1 VSFARLVYYSALL
14 AGWAAFAAWAVAEA
28 LVFGR
33 LPPSVEPAVVGGL
46 VGAGIG
52 LAVNVAAALGTGGW
66 KTLGSRAAIGGAGGV
81 LGGAVGASIGNAVY
95 LMGSSGEVGWALRA
109 VGWLLMGMGIGVIDG
124 IQERSVAKIRN
135 GLIGGALGGLVGGLL
150 FDPLANLV
158 ASATGMS
165 SRATAFVVLGL
176 TIGGLIGL
184 VQVVMRDA
192 WLTVVDGYR
201 PGRQLLLSRPI
212 TILGSAEHLPLP
224 FIGAMNAGI
233 PPEQLRISRQADG
246 GFVLE
251 EIVNGATAAVN
262 QQAIQRLTRLH
273 DQDVIR
279 LGPNIIR
286 FNERRSATSA
296 VGAPPPTPAPGTA
309 TGPVAPPPPPPPR
322 PPNQPPPASPTRP
335 PTTAKPVPKEV
346 EAKGAA
352 ISTNASPSAG
362 PSAPG
367 PGFRPPPPPPPPR
380 R

>member
-1 VSFARLVYYSALL
+1 LVFYSSVL

-33 LPPSVEPAVVGGL
+33 LAPSIEPAVVGGL

-52 LAVNVAAALGTGGW
+52 LAVNVAAALGAGGW
-66 KTLGSRAAIGGAGGV
+66 KALGSRAAIGGAGGV
-81 LGGAVGASIGNAVY
+81 LGGAVGAFVGNAVY
-95 LMGSSGEVGWALRA
+95 LMGSSGELGWALRA

-212 TILGSAEHLPLP
+212 TTLGSAEHLPLP

-251 EIVNGATAAVN
+251 EVVKGATAAVN
-262 QQAIQRLTRLH
+262 QQAIQRPTRLH

-296 VGAPPPTPAPGTA
+296 VGAPPPATATGTA
-309 TGPVAPPPPPPPR
+309 TGPVVPPPPPPPR
-322 PPNQPPPASPTRP
+322 PPTQPPPAR
-335 PTTAKPVPKEV
+335 PTTVAKPVPKVV

-352 ISTNASPSAG
+352 TSTNAS

-367 PGFRPPPPPPPPR
+367 PGFRPPPPPPPPPPPR

>member
-33 LPPSVEPAVVGGL
+33 LLPSVEPAVVGGL

-251 EIVNGATAAVN
+251 EVVKGATAAVN
-262 QQAIQRLTRLH
+262 QQAIQRPTRLH

-296 VGAPPPTPAPGTA
+296 VGAPPPATATGTA
-309 TGPVAPPPPPPPR
+309 TGPVAPPPPPPR
-322 PPNQPPPASPTRP
+322 PPTPPSPRSPTRLPALP
-335 PTTAKPVPKEV
+335 PAPKEV
-346 EAKGAA
+346 KPSGAA
-352 ISTNASPSAG
+352 ARSTAG
-362 PSAPG
+362 PSAPA
-367 PGFRPPPPPPPPR
+367 PASRPPPPPPPPPPR